1 VVPSAVGAIVLV
13 RFPFSD
19 LSQTKLRPAV
29 VLAHPSPEDWIL
41 GQITS
46 NRYGDT
52 AAIELTAKD
61 MTSGSLHRQSFF
73 RPGKIFT
80 AHRTLIS
87 AEVAVLTDKSIR
99 QAIKSVIA
107 LLERGQP

>member
-1 VVPSAVGAIVLV
+1 
-13 RFPFSD
+13 
-19 LSQTKLRPAV
+19 V

-46 NRYGDT
+46 NAYGDPS
-52 AAIELTAKD
+52 AFELSSTD
-61 MTSGSLHRQSFF
+61 MAGGSLQRQSFF

-80 AHRTLIS
+80 AHRSLIS
-87 AEVAVLTDKSIR
+87 AEVAVLNAASAR
-99 QAIKSVIA
+99 QAIKAVVA